1 MTISQHTH
9 SLPLS
14 GGAVHAREARLLR
27 TRRAGCLT
35 VAAGQ
40 VWLTRQGDLDDHV
53 LSPGQTVCLRAD
65 ERVVVEPW
73 ASGTLVQLAWC
84 SNQPRARALR
94 WVDAARAGVRALRA
108 AVLRRTGAAES
119 TALARNA
126 AASASRAQ
134 GCIACGES
142 SASSGGLQ

>member
-1 MTISQHTH
+1 MTISQHTL

-14 GGAVHAREARLLR
+14 GGAVQARGPQLLR

-73 ASGTLVQLAWC
+73 ASGTLVQLAWR
-84 SNQPRARALR
+84 SDQPRARALR
-94 WVDAARAGVRALRA
+94 WVDAVRTGARALRA
-108 AVLRRTGAAES
+108 AVLR
-119 TALARNA
+119 
-126 AASASRAQ
+126 
-134 GCIACGES
+134 
-142 SASSGGLQ
+142 